1 MKKEADMEKLS
12 IATIKRDLLDG
23 RMKFG
28 NIRVNVQE
36 SVDKG
41 RWQAFVQTPNFNT
54 MLQTPPTAN
63 AESLRAFC
71 ERIAPSVLDYHRQGA

>member
-1 MKKEADMEKLS
+1 MEKLS

-71 ERIAPSVLDYHRQGA
+71 SRIASDVYEIYKEFE